1 MCAIVDRNV
10 VGELLKQTHEA
21 ARGFYQWLVGRGAL
35 VVGGQELREAFY
47 KRNNDKERYIV
58 NELRSAGKIIEEE
71 DDNVE
76 QEAIELR
83 KTNSCKSNDE
93 HIIALAQLSGARL
106 LYSNDRVLHKDF
118 LNKELIDNP
127 RGTVYSTL
135 KDTGL
140 SGTHRKILQRHVCSV
155 RD

>member
-21 ARGFYQWLVGRGAL
+21 ARGFYQWLVDRGTL

-76 QEAIELR
+76 KKASGLR
-83 KTNSCKSNDE
+83 KTNSCQSDDE
-93 HIIALAQLSGARL
+93 HIIALAQISGARL
-106 LYSNDRVLHKDF
+106 LYSNDKVLHKDF
-118 LNKELIDNP
+118 RNKELIDP
-127 RGTVYSTL
+127 RGTVYSTIT
-135 KDTGL
+135 DTGL
-140 SGTHRKILQRHVCSV
+140 SGTHRRILQRHVCDV